1 MLRITT
7 REGPTTITLV
17 LEGKCR
23 GPWVDELERCWQ
35 KAVATASGRMFRVEL
50 EKVGFVDQRGK
61 ELLAEMYDAGV
72 KLNAAAGLMMT
83 SLVEEITAGGSSA
96 KVRA

>member
-1 MLRITT
+1 
-7 REGPTTITLV
+7 
-17 LEGKCR
+17 
-23 GPWVDELERCWQ
+23 
-35 KAVATASGRMFRVEL
+35 MFRVEL

-96 KVRA
+96 RVRS